1 MCFLLDVLIG
11 CSSILFILIS
21 CLSLEQYISWKMIIV
36 LIVNSFM
43 LGLELSY
50 LDKKGK
56 CCGNYSAHS
65 FGLPVLRSG
74 FLFAD
79 MMS

>member
-11 CSSILFILIS
+11 CSSILFILLS

-56 CCGNYSAHS
+56 CCGNYSAHI
-65 FGLPVLRSG
+65 RSG